1 VVTASTPE
9 EAAEAIATHGV
20 DLVVTDRVPVDGPH
34 DASRWLAAYPS
45 LRVLGTSESV
55 SRALARVATSRRVG
69 VVARPLAADQVAEAV
84 RALLEAPA
92 GMPVDPPR
100 LDAPTNVALFKPDP
114 DQPIHPLE
122 AS

>member
-1 VVTASTPE
+1 M
-9 EAAEAIATHGV
+9 
-20 DLVVTDRVPVDGPH
+20 
-34 DASRWLAAYPS
+34 
-45 LRVLGTSESV
+45 RVLGTSEPV

-69 VVARPLAADQVAEAV
+69 VVSRPLAADQVAEAV

-92 GMPVDPPR
+92 GMPVDLPAFDGPSHESS
-100 LDAPTNVALFKPDP
+100 FKPDP